1 MAVYDTFI
9 LENVAEIRDN
19 QEFVTVLRDLAPGK
33 KKYNSAYAKIKLS
46 PDPQK
51 YPHTLFI
58 RQGKG
63 QLLKDTYSME
73 ILSWINLIPEGL

>member
-9 LENVAEIRDN
+9 LENIEDFEN
-19 QEFVTVLRDLAPGK
+19 QEIVTVLRDLAPGK
-33 KKYNSAYAKIKLS
+33 KKYNSAYAKIKMS

-51 YPHTLFI
+51 YPHTLFV

-63 QLLKDTYSME
+63 QLLKNTYSMD

>member
-9 LENVAEIRDN
+9 LENVAGISDN

>member
-9 LENVAEIRDN
+9 LENVAELKDS
-19 QEFVTVLRDLAPGK
+19 QELVTVLRDLAPGK
-33 KKYNSAYAKIKLS
+33 KKYNSAYAQIKLS

-63 QLLKDTYSME
+63 QLLKGTYSMD
-73 ILSWINLIPEGL
+73 ILAWINVIPEGL

>member
-9 LENVAEIRDN
+9 LENVEGFSEN
-19 QEFVTVLRDLAPGK
+19 QELVTVLRNLAPGK
-33 KKYNSAYAKIKLS
+33 KKYTSAYAKIKMS

-51 YPHTLFI
+51 YPHTLFV

-63 QLLKDTYSME
+63 QMLKNAYSME
-73 ILSWINLIPEGL
+73 ILSWVSVIPEGL

>member
-9 LENVAEIRDN
+9 LENIEDFEN
-19 QEFVTVLRDLAPGK
+19 QEIVTVLRDLAPGK
-33 KKYNSAYAKIKLS
+33 KKYNSAYAKIKMSL
-46 PDPQK
+46 DPQK
-51 YPHTLFI
+51 YPHTLFV

-63 QLLKDTYSME
+63 QLLKNTYSMD

>member
-9 LENVAEIRDN
+9 LENVAGLSEN
-19 QEFVTVLRDLAPGK
+19 QELVTVLRDLAAGK
-33 KKYNSAYAKIKLS
+33 KKYNSAYAKIKMS
-46 PDPQK
+46 PDPKK

-63 QLLKDTYSME
+63 MLLKNTYSME
-73 ILSWINLIPEGL
+73 ILSWISVIPEGL

>member
-9 LENVAEIRDN
+9 LENVERFSEN
-19 QEFVTVLRDLAPGK
+19 QELVTVLRDLAPGK
-33 KKYNSAYAKIKLS
+33 KKYTSAYAKIKMS

-63 QLLKDTYSME
+63 QMLKNTYSIE
-73 ILSWINLIPEGL
+73 ILSWVNVIPAGL

>member
-9 LENVAEIRDN
+9 LENVEGFSEN
-19 QEFVTVLRDLAPGK
+19 QELITVLRDLTAGK
-33 KKYNSAYAKIKLS
+33 KKYNSAYAKIKMS
-46 PDPQK
+46 RDPKK

-63 QLLKDTYSME
+63 QMLKNTYSME
-73 ILSWINLIPEGL
+73 ILSWINVIPAGL

>member
-9 LENVAEIRDN
+9 LENVEGFSEN
-19 QEFVTVLRDLAPGK
+19 QELLTVLRDLAPGK
-33 KKYNSAYAKIKLS
+33 KKYTSAYAKIKMS

-58 RQGKG
+58 RKGKG
-63 QLLKDTYSME
+63 QMLKDTYSME
-73 ILSWINLIPEGL
+73 ILSWVNVIPEGL

>member
-9 LENVAEIRDN
+9 LENVEGFSEN
-19 QEFVTVLRDLAPGK
+19 KELVTVLRDLAPGK
-33 KKYNSAYAKIKLS
+33 KKYTSAYAKIKMS
-46 PDPQK
+46 PDPKK

-63 QLLKDTYSME
+63 QMLKNTYSAE
-73 ILSWINLIPEGL
+73 ILSWVNVIPAGL